1 MAAEVS
7 AEDVTSSF
15 PPPSSS
21 FLYFYL
27 MSTLEA
33 LVVARAV
40 FVLAWTGRSTWSG
53 SCQRRR
59 GRDEK
64 VRTLI
69 VLGSGGHTAEM
80 LSLVNALDFDR
91 YQPRWYV
98 AGATDKLSL
107 SKAIAIEAQKA
118 LTQGEEVEKVTA
130 GNNRSN
136 NEIGSSK
143 TGLMEC
149 KECKAHFLKV
159 YRSREVGQS
168 YFTSV
173 GSTLLAC
180 VHAAYLVFRVQPDV
194 ILCNGPGTCLPVC
207 VAGFLLKVT
216 GLRWVTMIFVES
228 VCRVQKLSLTGILF
242 YKFRLMDQF
251 YVQWESL
258 LQKYPGTIFVGRVM

>member
-53 SCQRRR
+53 SCRRRR
-59 GRDEK
+59 GPNEK
-64 VRTLI
+64 
-69 VLGSGGHTAEM
+69 
-80 LSLVNALDFDR
+80 
-91 YQPRWYV
+91 
-98 AGATDKLSL
+98 
-107 SKAIAIEAQKA
+107 KA

>member
-1 MAAEVS
+1 MAAAVVS
-7 AEDVTSSF
+7 AEHVASSSF
-15 PPPSSS
+15 SLPSSS
-21 FLYFYL
+21 SLYFHL
-27 MSTLEA
+27 LSVLVA

-40 FVLAWTGRSTWSG
+40 FVLLQTGRSPWRA
-53 SCQRRR
+53 CRQRR
-59 GRDEK
+59 GPKEK

-80 LSLVNALDFDR
+80 LSLVKALDFDR

-107 SKAIAIEAQKA
+107 SKAAALEEQKA
-118 LTQGEEVEKVTA
+118 LTSAEEAEKVT
-130 GNNRSN
+130 GNNRSS
-136 NEIGSSK
+136 NEIGSLR

-149 KECKAHFLKV
+149 KEAKAHFLKV

-180 VHAAYLVFRVQPDV
+180 AHAAYLVFRVRPDV
-194 ILCNGPGTCLPVC
+194 IVCNGPGTCLPVC